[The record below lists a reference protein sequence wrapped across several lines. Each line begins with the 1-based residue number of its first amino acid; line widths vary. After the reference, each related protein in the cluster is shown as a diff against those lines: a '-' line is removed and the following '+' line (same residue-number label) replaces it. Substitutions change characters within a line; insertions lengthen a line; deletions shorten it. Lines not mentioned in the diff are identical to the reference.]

1 MDKISI
7 IIPCYSAENYVEHCL
22 RSLICQTYKR
32 QEIICFDNGR
42 YRFSHDQNRAR
53 CRTYRLLFV
62 YLFYVYHILIK

>member
-42 YRFSHDQNRAR
+42 YRFSHDKDRMIAAVVTAYFLF
-53 CRTYRLLFV
+53 TYFMFV
-62 YLFYVYHILIK
+62 FL